1 LQKSEN
7 MPRPRPRRGGLR
19 VRASAE
25 SRVDSK
31 KRVAGALLCALF
43 VFGGVFGAAIQL
55 MSGKLPLSVN
65 KPRTPRS

>member
-1 LQKSEN
+1 
-7 MPRPRPRRGGLR
+7 MPRPRPRRGALR
-19 VRASAE
+19 ARVSSE

-55 MSGKLPLSVN
+55 MRPLVAKTVAS
-65 KPRTPRS
+65 